1 MHTRMHAP
9 LLWWGTLASSRMPRI
24 AATAALGAVLTC
36 ISVVVTV
43 SGHDSGDTA
52 LVASVRALM
61 VAVPVAVG
69 CYAWHRRPTE
79 RFGPLLIVA
88 GFLWFLTTLA
98 ESDSSV
104 VYSVGRVAAW
114 FVEVQLIYLILSF
127 PSGRL
132 SSQTDRALVWAAAGL
147 VLVLYLPA
155 ALIDAHYPVPA
166 PYTSCHAGCPANAFF
181 VLDSE
186 PGFVDSLVRPL
197 REILT
202 VALFLAVTAR
212 VGARVRGATRLMRRT
227 LTPVLAVALARS
239 AVFATALAARI
250 VAPDSTAADALT
262 WVITLGLPAM
272 ALGFFVGLL
281 RWRLFLAEALQ
292 VLGLR
297 LQGGTD
303 AAGLREVLA
312 EALDDPSLWLA
323 YPRGVGWVDAD
334 GLPVEL
340 PEPDSGLCVSEVR
353 DGDRRIA
360 AIVHDDA
367 LQDQQ
372 QLVEAAAAYARIALE
387 NQQLGAK
394 VESSLRELRESRAR
408 ILTTADRERRRIERD
423 LHDGAQQ
430 RLVAL
435 RIKLELTEELLQ
447 EDQASGLAELRAL
460 GSDVEETLDEIRS
473 LARGVYPAPLVDQG
487 LAGALRMAA
496 LHTALPAEIRP
507 DGIGRYPPEIESAVY
522 FCCLEALQNASK
534 HAHGATRVTVSL
546 AEDEALR
553 FDVRDDGDGFDVEST
568 ANGAGLANMRDRLAA
583 IGGELTIDSAP
594 GRGALVSGA
603 VPISWHRPQRGTTE
617 PP

>member
-1 MHTRMHAP
+1 MV
-9 LLWWGTLASSRMPRI
+9 RI
-24 AATAALGAVLTC
+24 AAAAALGAVLTC
-36 ISVVVTV
+36 ASVVVTAF
-43 SGHDSGDTA
+43 GHASGDTV

-61 VAVPVAVG
+61 VAVPIAVG
-69 CYAWHRRPTE
+69 CYAWHRRPNE
-79 RFGPLLIVA
+79 RFGPLLITA
-88 GFLWFLTTLA
+88 GILWFLTTLA

-104 VYSVGRVAAW
+104 LYSIGRVAAW

-132 SSQTDRALVWAAAGL
+132 SSQTDRALVWATAGL
-147 VLVLYLPA
+147 VLVLYLPT
-155 ALIDAHYPVPA
+155 ALIDTSYPLPA
-166 PYTSCHAGCPANAFF
+166 PYTSCHAACPANAFF

-239 AVFATALAARI
+239 AVFPAAVAVRAA
-250 VAPDSTAADALT
+250 APDSAAADALT
-262 WVITLGLPAM
+262 WIIALGLPAM
-272 ALGFFVGLL
+272 ALGFFVGLV
-281 RWRLFLAEALQ
+281 RWRLFVAEALQ

-297 LQGGTD
+297 LQSGSD
-303 AAGLREVLA
+303 AAGLRNVLA
-312 EALDDPSLWLA
+312 DALDDPSLWLA
-323 YPRGVGWVDAD
+323 HWSGVGWVDAD

-360 AIVHDDA
+360 AIIHDDA

-387 NQQLGAK
+387 NQHLGAK

-435 RIKLELTEELLQ
+435 RIKLELAEELVQ

-460 GSDVEETLDEIRS
+460 GSDVDETLAEIRS
-473 LARGVYPAPLVDQG
+473 LARGVYPGPLADQG

-496 LHTALPAEIRP
+496 LYTALPAEIRP

-534 HAHGATRVTVSL
+534 HAQGATRVTVSL
-546 AEDEALR
+546 SEDHALR
-553 FDVRDDGDGFDVEST
+553 FDVRDDGDGFDVQST
-568 ANGAGLANMRDRLAA
+568 AGGAGLANMRDRLAA
-583 IGGELTIDSAP
+583 IGGELTIDSTP
-594 GRGALVSGA
+594 GQGAVVRGS
-603 VPISWHRPQRGTTE
+603 VPISWRRPPTGTTG